1 MVGQSAYKIAK
12 MAGVN
17 VPESAKVLV
26 GEVTSVELEEPFSHE
41 KLSPVLAMYKVKNFE
56 EGLEKADRLIELGG
70 LGHTSFRKG

>member
-41 KLSPVLAMYKVKNFE
+41 KLSPVLAMYKAKS
-56 EGLEKADRLIELGG
+56 LKKL
-70 LGHTSFRKG
+70 